1 MKFRDFYGTE
11 YRISKRNGLFYL
23 SAYWKEAPFS
33 SKINIGVYKTEKGA
47 RIALGIYSG
56 GNAREV

>member
-1 MKFRDFYGTE
+1 MKFIDFYGTV
-11 YRISKRNGLFYL
+11 YRISKWHGLFYL
-23 SAYWKEAPFS
+23 FSYWEGK
-33 SKINIGVYKTEKGA
+33 IGVYKTEKGA